1 MGKGDTVNI
10 TMPAGPILLLVL
22 IVALFAG
29 GFLLPLLWYLAI
41 ALAVIWVAWWL
52 ISYASHRREVR

>member
-1 MGKGDTVNI
+1 
-10 TMPAGPILLLVL
+10 MPAGPILLLVL

-52 ISYASHRREVR
+52 ISYATRRREVR